1 MLFSGACTS
10 GGEADLGAPSG
21 GAVTANAVT
30 EGVSL
35 VFRTL
40 PQSKIGS
47 EEPIFASP
55 LSEGAK
61 IAPHRGGRAKGPK
74 FHYPTSKQQFIIP
87 MYLLIRWEGVLKWR

>member
-1 MLFSGACTS
+1 MSKTEAFASVFHWDDTLLFSGVSTS
-10 GGEADLGAPSG
+10 GGEADLGAPFG

-61 IAPHRGGRAKGPK
+61 IAPLLGARAEGPQ
-74 FHYPTSKQQFIIP
+74 FHHPTAK
-87 MYLLIRWEGVLKWR
+87 

>member
-1 MLFSGACTS
+1 MCLYNKLLFNGVSTS

-47 EEPIFASP
+47 EGPIFDSP
-55 LSEGAK
+55 LSEGAE
-61 IAPHRGGRAKGPK
+61 IAPLRGVRADG
-74 FHYPTSKQQFIIP
+74 IIMAQGQRQAVIFP
-87 MYLLIRWEGVLKWR
+87 AQG

>member
-1 MLFSGACTS
+1 MLFSGACIS
-10 GGEADLGAPSG
+10 GGEAALGAPSG

-35 VFRTL
+35 AFRTL

-61 IAPHRGGRAKGPK
+61 IAPHRGARAKGPQ
-74 FHYPTSKQQFIIP
+74 FHHSTAKQQFTI
-87 MYLLIRWEGVLKWR
+87 